1 MLEWVKL
8 FPPYLIVLT
17 AVFVIIPTTASFF
30 IRYSIYRHLND
41 LANKITRLL
50 KIGESRGIQPKLVEE
65 LEIRYKV
72 ATSQLEQVN
81 TGALI
86 DGIYSQEKFKFFGFS
101 LRCEQWDYFCRILP
115 NLLLAFGLL
124 GTFLGITTNLYNL
137 SQTINS
143 VENDVNSLVQQLQ
156 TPLQSM
162 GIAFITSLVALL
174 CSSFLIVINLRCNTN
189 LAKYRLI
196 SSLEDYLDN
205 IFKPKVQGDS
215 RLDKAVNRMVE
226 QQHEFLMR
234 FHEKVGQVMESTLGQ
249 AALKIA
255 EENKIANSLAKEVY
269 ERFLE
274 SSGTLA
280 RSTNTFK
287 DATLL
292 LDGQVKNLIDIVPH
306 FKILENSAVIFQE
319 ASKRIERSK
328 FSENLENLTVDLAKT
343 QKAFS
348 QSTAFLGNN
357 LKKVIDGNQKATE
370 LAEKVYSQFQES
382 SIKLQ
387 DSAVKVLKAS
397 EQIEKSQFADK
408 LVAATNDLAN
418 VQSHFL
424 QSASSLDR
432 STQSIEK
439 ALTEL
444 QNSAQSMIGLG
455 NDIGN
460 LNKQSANLI
469 ECTEKKIENER
480 ENLEQV
486 WSQVNILIETIERNE
501 QKANLELQKLGD
513 RFANKLVATTNNLAN
528 VQNQFSQSTSSL
540 DRSTQSIEKALTE
553 LQNSAQNMTGFGE
566 RIRNL
571 NKQSTNLIELTEK
584 RIKNEPENWKQVW
597 SQVNI
602 LIETIERN
610 EQKANL
616 ELQKLGDRFS
626 HSVSTLNQFANLI
639 KFPQTK
645 IENENFIDDNQKELN
660 ELALAQIRELLPY
673 FEEEMPDK
681 IRRYYNHHNVSRVEA
696 EAIAN
701 YYQETANIIRNVK
714 SKNNLRELI
723 THLEALKEKIS
734 VYQHEKFKYRWS
746 TGLQN
751 EVLKKL
757 YQILNR

>member
-8 FPPYLIVLT
+8 FPPYLIFLT
-17 AVFVIIPTTASFF
+17 AVFVIIPTIASFF
-30 IRYSIYRHLND
+30 IRFSIYRHLND
-41 LANKITRLL
+41 LANKVTRLV
-50 KIGESRGIQPKLVEE
+50 KIDESLGIQPKIVEK
-65 LEIRYKV
+65 LEVRYKV

-86 DGIYSQEKFKFFGFS
+86 DGVYSQEKFRFFGFS

-137 SQTINS
+137 SQTING
-143 VENDVNSLVQQLQ
+143 VDNDVNSLVQQLQ

-205 IFKPKVQGDS
+205 IFKPVIQGDS
-215 RLDKAVNRMVE
+215 RIDKAVNRMVE

-249 AALKIA
+249 VALKIA
-255 EENKIANSLAKEVY
+255 EENKIANSLAREVY

-287 DATLL
+287 DAALL
-292 LDGQVKNLIDIVPH
+292 LDGQVKNLIDIVPQ
-306 FKILENSAVIFQE
+306 FKTLENSALIFQE
-319 ASKRIERSK
+319 ASKKIERSK
-328 FSENLENLTVDLAKT
+328 FSENLENLTADLAKT

-357 LKKVIDGNQKATE
+357 VQKVIDGNQKATE
-370 LAEKVYSQFQES
+370 LADKVYSQLQES

-387 DSAVKVLKAS
+387 DSAIGFIEAS
-397 EQIEKSQFADK
+397 EKIEKSQFADK
-408 LVAATNDLAN
+408 LSTATNELAN
-418 VQSHFL
+418 IQNQFS

-439 ALTEL
+439 VLTDL
-444 QNSAQSMIGLG
+444 QHSTQNMIGLG
-455 NDIGN
+455 DDIGN

-469 ECTEKKIENER
+469 ELTETRIKNER
-480 ENLEQV
+480 ESLEQV

-513 RFANKLVATTNNLAN
+513 RFVSNA
-528 VQNQFSQSTSSL
+528 
-540 DRSTQSIEKALTE
+540 EKQLGS
-553 LQNSAQNMTGFGE
+553 NSKEA
-566 RIRNL
+566 
-571 NKQSTNLIELTEK
+571 
-584 RIKNEPENWKQVW
+584 
-597 SQVNI
+597 
-602 LIETIERN
+602 
-610 EQKANL
+610 
-616 ELQKLGDRFS
+616 QKLLEKFEKYLKEMNETKS
-626 HSVSTLNQFANLI
+626 NL
-639 KFPQTK
+639 
-645 IENENFIDDNQKELN
+645 
-660 ELALAQIRELLPY
+660 
-673 FEEEMPDK
+673 
-681 IRRYYNHHNVSRVEA
+681 S
-696 EAIAN
+696 
-701 YYQETANIIRNVK
+701 
-714 SKNNLRELI
+714 NLVN
-723 THLEALKEKIS
+723 ALKENTKLMES
-734 VYQHEKFKYRWS
+734 KFQFWGERLTTAIERESKYS
-746 TGLQN
+746 N
-751 EVLKKL
+751 EQMQELLVKL
-757 YQILNR
+757 ERFINVPTQSPKLNGQSNYKNVRS